1 MKEGKRVL
9 IVDDNQDI
17 HWILSN
23 VLKQGGYTSL
33 SAVNGKEALEQME
46 KSRPHAVIL
55 DIKMPEMDG
64 LDLLKEVKK
73 RGLNIPIIILTA
85 YGDIDGAVEAVKL
98 GACDYLTKPFENQEV
113 LLRVQKAVRERE
125 LYEEM
130 STLRSRL
137 EEKASLSELIGTS
150 KPIKK
155 VIEQIKCV
163 AGTNFAVVICG
174 ETGVGKELVAR
185 AIHNISPRKD
195 GAFVIVDCGSIPEN
209 LLESE
214 LFGHEKGAFTG
225 AYTNKQGQ
233 FELANGGTV
242 FLDEINNLPLSIQNK
257 LLRALQE
264 KRVRR
269 VGGKQYNKVDIRVIA
284 ASNERLEDLLI
295 QHRLRRDLYHRLNE
309 FTIEIPPLRE
319 RKDDLLLL
327 SQHFLKITNEE
338 LNKGVKGFTESAI
351 ECLLSY
357 PWPGNVRE
365 LKNVVRRAVLLSDH
379 LIEPKHLHLA
389 QGHLSSIQPFD
400 GVKKLTGNGL
410 SLKAIGRRAMEAA
423 ERTAI
428 LETLKQTGGNKSKAA
443 KLLEIDYSTI
453 HYKIKQYGINRT
465 NRFDDAEE
473 VSLRRESP

>member
-9 IVDDNQDI
+9 IVDDKEDI
-17 HWILSN
+17 HWILSK

-33 SAVNGKEALEQME
+33 SAVNGREALEQME
-46 KSRPHAVIL
+46 KSHPHAVIL
-55 DIKMPEMDG
+55 DIKMPEMNG

-73 RGLNIPIIILTA
+73 KGLNIPIIILTA
-85 YGDIDGAVEAVKL
+85 YGEIGGAVEAMKL
-98 GACDYLTKPFENQEV
+98 GAYDYLTKPFENQEV
-113 LLRVQKAVRERE
+113 LLRVQKAVGEHKLREE
-125 LYEEM
+125 IN
-130 STLRSRL
+130 TLRSQL
-137 EEKASLSELIGTS
+137 EERATLFELMGTS

-163 AGTNFAVVICG
+163 AGTNFAVIICG

-195 GAFVIVDCGSIPEN
+195 KAFVTVDCGSIPEH

-225 AYTNKQGQ
+225 AYVTKQGQ
-233 FELANGGTV
+233 FELANEGTI
-242 FLDEINNLPLSIQNK
+242 FLDEINNIPLSMQNK
-257 LLRALQE
+257 LLRTLQE
-264 KRVRR
+264 KCVRH
-269 VGGKQYNKVDIRVIA
+269 VGGKQDNKVDIRVIA
-284 ASNERLEDLLI
+284 ASNEKLEDLLT

-327 SQHFLKITNEE
+327 SQHFLKTTNRE
-338 LNKGVKGFTESAI
+338 LSKGVKGFTEQAV

-357 PWPGNVRE
+357 SWPGNVRE

-379 LIEPKHLHLA
+379 LVEPKHLLIPQDHPDL
-389 QGHLSSIQPFD
+389 IQPFNS
-400 GVKKLTGNGL
+400 GKELTANGL
-410 SLKAIGRRAMEAA
+410 SLKTIGKRAVEAA

-428 LETLKQTGGNKSKAA
+428 LGALKQTGGNKSKAA
-443 KLLEIDYSTI
+443 KLLGIDYSTL
-453 HYKIKQYGINRT
+453 HYKIKQYGIS
-465 NRFDDAEE
+465 RFNGTGE
-473 VSLRRESP
+473 VSLGRESP